1 MKLPL
6 EAAKQMRPEEEK
18 RRKLLELLNQAGDL
32 LDLRVKKSDKY
43 RASLIAASEWLKENL
58 YEKEWELDGPTVYAL
73 GHTHIDVAWKWP
85 LRQTREKAVRSFS
98 TVLYLMKR
106 YPKYRFF

>member
-1 MKLPL
+1 
-6 EAAKQMRPEEEK
+6 MRQQSK
-18 RRKLLELLNQAGDL
+18 CARKKKKKLLELLNQAGDL

-58 YEKEWELDGPTVYAL
+58 YEKEWEIDSPTVYAL

-85 LRQTREKAVRSFS
+85 LHKQEKR
-98 TVLYLMKR
+98 L
-106 YPKYRFF
+106 